1 MNSAMGGW
9 HGGPELRGL
18 RDRDVLLAF
27 VAGLVLAVSWRSTMV
42 RSFSEFWAAVLKD
55 RSGVGAAELLAF
67 IVMAW
72 LIFRLRRESV
82 LSSSDLIVIAT
93 TSIAF
98 AFPAR
103 VAASIPLTAVGL
115 KLLFQRDPRVRSVGQ
130 VLLALAWYEWLG
142 PVLFHLASPLVLQ
155 AEALAVQAMLSP
167 LGGFT
172 RDGLT
177 IAGSTDHGIVIEEGC
192 SAFHNLSLSTLT
204 WIP

>member
-55 RSGVGAAELLAF
+55 RSGIGAAVLLAF

-93 TSIAF
+93 TRITF

-103 VAASIPLTAVGL
+103 VTASIPLTAVGL

-130 VLLALAWYEWLG
+130 ALAWYEWLG

-155 AEALAVQAMLSP
+155 AE
-167 LGGFT
+167 T
-172 RDGLT
+172 
-177 IAGSTDHGIVIEEGC
+177 ST
-192 SAFHNLSLSTLT
+192 
-204 WIP
+204 

>member
-27 VAGLVLAVSWRSTMV
+27 VAGLVLTVSWRSTMV

-55 RSGVGAAELLAF
+55 RSGIGAAELLAF
-67 IVMAW
+67 VVMAW

-103 VAASIPLTAVGL
+103 VTASIPLTAVGL

-130 VLLALAWYEWLG
+130 V
-142 PVLFHLASPLVLQ
+142 
-155 AEALAVQAMLSP
+155 
-167 LGGFT
+167 
-172 RDGLT
+172 
-177 IAGSTDHGIVIEEGC
+177 
-192 SAFHNLSLSTLT
+192 
-204 WIP
+204 

>member
-27 VAGLVLAVSWRSTMV
+27 VAELVLAVCWRGTMV

-55 RSGVGAAELLAF
+55 RSGIGAAELLAF
-67 IVMAW
+67 VVMAW

-103 VAASIPLTAVGL
+103 VTASTPLTAVGL

-130 VLLALAWYEWLG
+130 V
-142 PVLFHLASPLVLQ
+142 
-155 AEALAVQAMLSP
+155 
-167 LGGFT
+167 
-172 RDGLT
+172 
-177 IAGSTDHGIVIEEGC
+177 
-192 SAFHNLSLSTLT
+192 
-204 WIP
+204 